1 MCVLGVNE
9 VVCGGDAEVERES
22 NFLPPGF
29 FKLLCFFP
37 TGGQTSSSWGRG
49 YDMGHVLR
57 LFTREKSHRNLL
69 SETINNTGS
78 LLFDIYHRTKNV

>member
-1 MCVLGVNE
+1 M
-9 VVCGGDAEVERES
+9 CGGDAKVERES

-29 FKLLCFFP
+29 FKLLCFFSN
-37 TGGQTSSSWGRG
+37 GGTDFIILGERVR

>member
-9 VVCGGDAEVERES
+9 VVCGGDAKVERES

-29 FKLLCFFP
+29 FKLLCFFSN
-37 TGGQTSSSWGRG
+37 GGTDFIILGRG

-78 LLFDIYHRTKNV
+78 LLFDISHRPKNV